1 MTRARTYPPAN
12 RTAQW
17 WEDHFTRGTMPTIDK
32 LLLHSTET
40 TTWPAYDAGAKA
52 PTATYNPWVPAEQ
65 RWRQHNWLNTSARAL
80 QDPSSTPVREN
91 RDNVVQVEIIAY
103 CNPAS
108 YKKYGHGVNAL
119 PDHFYEDLGAFLA
132 FLHSEWDVPLVRA
145 PKWETYPPSN
155 SIRMSGAQYDA
166 FKGVLG
172 HQHASGNDHG
182 DPGLT
187 NAQVDRILAVA
198 KRLTTA
204 TPTPAK
210 PATPPEDQM
219 SAADI
224 QDLKN
229 FIESRTKAYAI
240 ANNNY
245 TRQVLATA
253 TKTILAAT
261 GDDDAVAAV
270 TQLNA
275 ELDARDAEMK
285 TELEDISAKVTPP
298 ADVPKA

>member
-1 MTRARTYPPAN
+1 MTRARAYPPAN

-17 WEDHFTRGTMPTIDK
+17 WEDKFTRGTMPTIDK
-32 LLLHSTET
+32 LLLHTTET

-52 PTATYNPWVPAEQ
+52 PTVTYNPWVPSAQ

-108 YKKYGHGVNAL
+108 YRKYGHGVNAL
-119 PDHFYEDLGAFLA
+119 PDSAYEDLGAFLA
-132 FLHSEWDVPLVRA
+132 FLHREWSVPLARA
-145 PKWETYPPSN
+145 PKWATYPPPN
-155 SIRMSGAQYDA
+155 SIRMSSATYDA

-182 DPGLT
+182 DPGMT
-187 NAQVDRILAVA
+187 AAQVDRILAVA
-198 KRLTTA
+198 KRLTST
-204 TPTPAK
+204 TPSK
-210 PATPPEDQM
+210 PTTTTPEDDM
-219 SAADI
+219 SAAEV

-229 FIESRTKAYAI
+229 FIEARTQAYAV

-253 TKTILAAT
+253 TKSILAEINEV
-261 GDDDAVAAV
+261 DDETAAAV
-270 TQLNA
+270 EARLQDEFKALSDQIIA
-275 ELDARDAEMK
+275 E
-285 TELEDISAKVTPP
+285 VTPP
-298 ADVPKA
+298 AEAPKA